1 MVLFKACLCLFCE
14 YRNLLTVI
22 GFMSKLKYQDVHTNE
37 FSDSDVWQAI
47 KENDLEALK
56 LIPIKLGFN
65 HDNWRFVQD
74 VSIKLSEH
82 PDENVRGNSF
92 RGLAYTAMTH
102 KKLEKNIVKPI
113 LLRGIKD
120 DSEWVRMCAQDAIE
134 DINHYMSWK
143 IGTAKAN
150 KEREKKYYERQS
162 KNS

>member
-1 MVLFKACLCLFCE
+1 
-14 YRNLLTVI
+14 
-22 GFMSKLKYQDVHTNE
+22 MSKLIYQDVHTNE

-47 KENDLEALK
+47 KEDDLEALK

-120 DSEWVRMCAQDAIE
+120 DS
-134 DINHYMSWK
+134 
-143 IGTAKAN
+143 
-150 KEREKKYYERQS
+150 
-162 KNS
+162 